1 MDQREVN
8 DFANG
13 LCKAAGFEGMRANPP
28 DRVLIAQ
35 NENDLVRY
43 YEGCKNNGV
52 TFALVILPRKDSHI
66 YSIVK
71 EKAELVY
78 GVITQCVLSKNMAR
92 ANAMFYGNLL
102 QKINT
107 KLGGKNTQV
116 VNRIQLFTKPIM
128 IVGLSFS
135 HPAPGSR
142 NPSIVTASFS
152 CDASGTKVSSNNS
165 FSFLFIIF
173 SVFCWKTSPTIKIH
187 SGNWNQGSFP
197 RRLEGI
203 LQESQRQEAR
213 AHRRLPKRCF

>member
-1 MDQREVN
+1 MDQRQVN

-13 LCKAAGFEGMRANPP
+13 LCKAASFEGMRANPP

-35 NENDLVRY
+35 NENDLMRY

-52 TFALVILPRKDSHI
+52 TFALIILPRRDSHI

-71 EKAELVY
+71 EKAELVF
-78 GVITQCVLSKNMAR
+78 GVVTQCVQSRNVER

-102 QKINT
+102 QKINV
-107 KLGGKNTQV
+107 KLGGVNTKV

-152 CDASGTKVSSNNS
+152 CDASGTKVFSNS
-165 FSFLFIIF
+165 FIAFYS
-173 SVFCWKTSPTIKIH
+173 
-187 SGNWNQGSFP
+187 
-197 RRLEGI
+197 
-203 LQESQRQEAR
+203 
-213 AHRRLPKRCF
+213 